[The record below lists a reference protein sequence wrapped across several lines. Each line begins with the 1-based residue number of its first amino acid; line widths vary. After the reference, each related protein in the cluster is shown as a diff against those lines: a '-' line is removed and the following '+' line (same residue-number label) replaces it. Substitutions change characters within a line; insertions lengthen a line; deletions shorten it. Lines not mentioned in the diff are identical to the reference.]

1 MGVIKIF
8 DCLKL
13 PVVCGRRED
22 LVHKLTFL
30 EQVIDSHQSLTSLC
44 DLFRLDP
51 GHLISHVELP
61 GLLFVDLLEVFLQI
75 GGPVVNQSL
84 VNLHILLVVG
94 QVPGDHI
101 VLISVILLLEFELFV
116 FGDQLLIPR
125 QNVLELGELVR
136 VAVLNL
142 FQKHFEFFHG
152 SDFRLNFLGLLF
164 VNF

>member
-1 MGVIKIF
+1 
-8 DCLKL
+8 L